1 MVGFGIYLAL
11 VSLWAALL
19 AWRKRDVVSNRL
31 LLRALVVGTPLGFVA
46 IEAGWLVTE
55 VGRQPWIIHGV
66 LRTADAVTPMPGL
79 VVPFT
84 AFTLL
89 YLALAAAVV
98 WLLRRQISQ
107 SPDVAEIGPALP
119 QAAPGA

>member
-1 MVGFGIYLAL
+1 MDQRDLVG
-11 VSLWAALL
+11 
-19 AWRKRDVVSNRL
+19 NRL
-31 LLRALVVGTPLGFVA
+31 LLRALVVATPLGFVA

-79 VVPFT
+79 VVPFA

-89 YLALAAAVV
+89 YVALAAAVV

-107 SPDVAEIGPALP
+107 SPDVAEIGSALP
-119 QAAPGA
+119 QATPGA